1 MSPRVEQK
9 VQSFFA
15 ASDAGDDEGLRAA
28 LKDILELNRA
38 DHAAAGVPVYAH
50 QPLPKDF
57 AAQIVQPVA
66 AAPAG
71 ERQALLKSLLEN
83 FDANTQPHV
92 VRQFESVVASQGGA
106 REVEAN
112 GRYDFGPLG
121 DVKQSLA
128 EIVSAVPGNDNPKDI
143 PQSDPR
149 TRGAEAAAFSA
160 SPAEL
165 SEHPPKPIVKPYR
178 RYATPG
184 AGPVDVEM
192 QEAEKVA
199 QSADR
204 SIWRL
209 QKAVD
214 RDRAMAQHPFLQEV
228 YRAIDRYYDASGDR
242 AVSGVRTQLE
252 DLSIEARDRY
262 ASYDPRTDRI
272 YFTKRFNELSE
283 EEKIIT
289 VIHEALHTT
298 LSMKNEA
305 ARVGYAKDQP
315 GGMTFAKHEAY
326 VDNVAKAIAKRLG
339 LIPQNYPPT
348 RWQSYYKG

>member
-1 MSPRVEQK
+1 M
-9 VQSFFA
+9 
-15 ASDAGDDEGLRAA
+15 
-28 LKDILELNRA
+28 
-38 DHAAAGVPVYAH
+38 
-50 QPLPKDF
+50 
-57 AAQIVQPVA
+57 VQPIA
-66 AAPAG
+66 EASGG
-71 ERQALLKSLLEN
+71 ERQAMLKSLLEN
-83 FDANTQPHV
+83 FDAKALPHV
-92 VRQFESVVASQGGA
+92 ARQVESVIASQRVPRA
-106 REVEAN
+106 VEASGAN
-112 GRYDFGPLG
+112 RFNPLG
-121 DVKQSLA
+121 DVKRSPVEFGSTL
-128 EIVSAVPGNDNPKDI
+128 EGNDNPNDV
-143 PQSDPR
+143 QES
-149 TRGAEAAAFSA
+149 RGVEVGAFNP
-160 SPAEL
+160 SPSEL
-165 SEHPPKPIVKPYR
+165 SESPPKSIVKPYR

-184 AGPVDVEM
+184 AGPVDVEL

-209 QKAVD
+209 QKAVN
-214 RDRAMAQHPFLQEV
+214 RDRTIAQHPFLQEV
-228 YRAIDRYYDASGDR
+228 YRAIDRYYDANGDR
-242 AVSGVRTQLE
+242 AVSGVRTGLE
-252 DLSIEARDRY
+252 DLSIDARDRY

-289 VIHEALHTT
+289 VIHKALHTT

-326 VDNVAKAIAKRLG
+326 VDNIAKAIAKRLG